1 MQLSIFSKRIW
12 LIFFIAITLFY
23 LYGLGS
29 IPLLGPDEPRYAQVA
44 REMYEGGDWV
54 TPTLGGYT
62 WFEKPALLYW
72 FQILFYSIFGVSE
85 FSARLGSALSGL
97 ITAFALYLLG
107 KKVEHTIENRKSKIE
122 NQTNRQSAIGNWQF
136 LVFAVSIGTIVFSR
150 AASFDIILTM
160 PVAVSLCFFFASD
173 IETDEKKK
181 RWFLALY
188 WAFMGVALLA
198 KGLVA
203 IIICGGVV
211 FWYFAIQRR
220 LPEKK
225 TLLSLSWGVPL
236 CLIVASAWYAPVI
249 VQNGWKFIDEFF
261 TQHHFARY
269 TSNKYMHPQPFWFFF
284 LVAPLLVFPWTP
296 FLIQAIW
303 KTKNIEWRKIEAVED
318 RFRLFALV
326 WLVLPVVFFSLSGS
340 KLPGYIL
347 PVLPAIALLVGNHIG
362 NEDKANVMRVTAVIL
377 LLISIGGAVY
387 VLRKTDVSA
396 LCVFFVFA
404 PVCTAGAFALFN
416 NEGNQETI
424 RNPQSAIRIY
434 LIACAVLL
442 SCIAALNCL
451 APAFARRDSVRD
463 LITVANT
470 RGYKSNPVLGLHTV
484 SHSAEF
490 YAPKRLW
497 RESEGKQKRFESV
510 PEVVEVSRKGKQMV
524 LVLVPLEHLK
534 QLTES
539 KDVYTEVISDNGELA
554 IVAVG
559 AR

>member
-1 MQLSIFSKRIW
+1 LQLSIFSNRIW
-12 LIFFIAITLFY
+12 LIFYLAVIVFY
-23 LYGLGS
+23 LAGLGS

-44 REMYEGGDWV
+44 REMYERGDWV

-72 FQILFYSIFGVSE
+72 FQILFYNIFGVSE

-97 ITAFALYLLG
+97 ITALMLYWLGNKVSSLKFQVPSPKSQVPSLGFLNCLIFA
-107 KKVEHTIENRKSKIE
+107 T
-122 NQTNRQSAIGNWQF
+122 
-136 LVFAVSIGTIVFSR
+136 SIGAIVFSR

-198 KGLVA
+198 KGLIA

-225 TLLSLSWGVPL
+225 TLLSLLWGVPL
-236 CLIVASAWYAPVI
+236 CLGVASAWYAPAI
-249 VQNGWKFIDEFF
+249 MQNGWKFVDEFF
-261 TQHHFARY
+261 IQHHFARY
-269 TSNKYMHPQPFWFFF
+269 TSNKYMHPQPFYFFI

-303 KTKNIEWRKIEAVED
+303 KTKNIEWRKIESVND
-318 RFRLFALV
+318 RFQLFSLV
-326 WLVLPVVFFSLSGS
+326 WLILPVLFFSLSGS

-347 PVLPAIALLVGNHIG
+347 PVLPAIVLLIGQHLDSSSNTKAL
-362 NEDKANVMRVTAVIL
+362 RVSAGIL
-377 LLISIGGAVY
+377 LLTAIGGAVY

-396 LCVFFVFA
+396 LCVFFAFA
-404 PVCTAGAFALFN
+404 SVWAASAFALTYKAKTD
-416 NEGNQETI
+416 NEETARNQQFII
-424 RNPQSAIRIY
+424 RNLY
-434 LIACAVLL
+434 LIAFAILISFIV
-442 SCIAALNCL
+442 ALNCL
-451 APAFARRDSVRD
+451 VPVFARRDSVRD
-463 LITVANT
+463 LILAAKT
-470 RGYKSNPVLGLHTV
+470 RGYTNNPVLGLHTI

-497 RESEGKQKRFESV
+497 RDNEGKQKRFEGV
-510 PEVVEVSRKGKQMV
+510 LEVAEISRKGKQMV
-524 LVLVPLEHLK
+524 LVLVPLEYLK

-539 KDVYTEVISDNGELA
+539 KDVYTEIISDNTELA